1 MEVLNSQQAFSQ
13 IKRIL
18 NNHSTLLEAYSV
30 LEPIILELFGAQRMS
45 IFQRRRQ
52 HQDLVARFKT
62 GKETLEI
69 KVPISPMSIAGYV
82 ALSQKSVVIDDPYN
96 PSLLHNI
103 HPRLRFADKFD
114 KDNDF
119 KTQNILCVPVMNAGV
134 LMGVMQIINKEA
146 GPFNSDDLNL
156 GNELASILGDKFR
169 FELGGTNN
177 P

>member
-1 MEVLNSQQAFSQ
+1 MEVEDSQHIFTHV
-13 IKRIL
+13 KRIL
-18 NNHSTLLEAYSV
+18 NNHSSLLDAYSL
-30 LEPIILELFGAQRMS
+30 LEPIILNMFGATRMS

-82 ALSQKSVVIDDPYN
+82 AISQLPLLIADPYN
-96 PSLLHNI
+96 AAELKAI

-119 KTQNILCVPVMNAGV
+119 KTTNIFTF
-134 LMGVMQIINKEA
+134 IIHYHI
-146 GPFNSDDLNL
+146 F
-156 GNELASILGDKFR
+156 
-169 FELGGTNN
+169 
-177 P
+177 